1 MTNMLI
7 NFFINAV
14 NESSPGGFVLIV
26 IGAIVLIGFIIANV
40 FKYGPIIYDK
50 AKTWFLSRENKRKE
64 EEESRLTILKNQSE
78 ILENQ
83 QSLHSMMDRV
93 NDLVTI
99 TDTIMDRYQTEDE
112 LIMQVTEKIAAFEE
126 VLNSIRI
133 KSDRRDDELVR
144 MMKEHERKLSEYNE
158 SLAEVKS
165 TVSLLVESDLER
177 FRERLLEVY
186 MKAQANNDSI
196 DVFTFRDIQL
206 GYDRYRKMHGNSWAH
221 ELMDEMKEFRKIRI
235 FREKNTEFGEEIAP
249 AIIDGEIGE

>member
-1 MTNMLI
+1 
-7 NFFINAV
+7 
-14 NESSPGGFVLIV
+14 
-26 IGAIVLIGFIIANV
+26 
-40 FKYGPIIYDK
+40 
-50 AKTWFLSRENKRKE
+50 
-64 EEESRLTILKNQSE
+64 
-78 ILENQ
+78 
-83 QSLHSMMDRV
+83 MMDRV

-177 FRERLLEVY
+177 FREKLLEVY